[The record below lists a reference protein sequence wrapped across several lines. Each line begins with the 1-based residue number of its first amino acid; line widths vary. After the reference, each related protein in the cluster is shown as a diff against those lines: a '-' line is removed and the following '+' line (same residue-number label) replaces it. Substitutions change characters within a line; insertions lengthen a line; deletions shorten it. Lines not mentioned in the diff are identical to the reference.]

1 MLTPALGLKK
11 HVFNRGS
18 SGVRR
23 LKVRRE
29 VFVNRFAAYCVIVL
43 STVLGVGSLLLF
55 GTFLIAG
62 PFTIIRFDV
71 SEGQVLIWNGSLSML
86 FFIQH
91 SVMIRASFRTWFLSV
106 IPRYYHPAIYAI
118 VSGIVLA
125 IVVLFWQTSQ
135 TILYRIQGPLQ
146 VLPRAISLLAIAG
159 LIWGV
164 QALRTFDA
172 FGRIPIVVH
181 LRGKQLRPP
190 DFVLRGPYLWVRHPL
205 YFFIL
210 VLTWSTPYVTS
221 DRLLF
226 NVLWTLWII
235 IGSYLEE
242 KDIVAE
248 FGERYNDY
256 QKTVPMLLPW
266 RGPIGR
272 RLRNP

>member
-1 MLTPALGLKK
+1 M
-11 HVFNRGS
+11 
-18 SGVRR
+18 
-23 LKVRRE
+23 
-29 VFVNRFAAYCVIVL
+29 NRFAAYCVIVL

-62 PFTIIRFDV
+62 PFTIIHFDA
-71 SEGQVLIWNGSLSML
+71 SEGQELIWNGSLSML

-91 SVMIRASFRTWFLSV
+91 SVMIRATFRAWFLSV
-106 IPRYYHPAIYAI
+106 IPSYYHPAIYAI
-118 VSGIVLA
+118 VSGIVLTT
-125 IVVLFWQTSQ
+125 VVLFWQTSQ
-135 TILYRIQGPLQ
+135 TVLYRIQGPLQ
-146 VLPRAISLLAIAG
+146 VLPRTISFLAIAG
-159 LIWGV
+159 FIWGV

-210 VLTWSTPYVTS
+210 VLIWSTPYVTS

-226 NVLWTLWII
+226 NILWTFWII
-235 IGSYLEE
+235 IGSYLED
-242 KDIVAE
+242 KDIAAE
-248 FGERYNDY
+248 FGERYRDY

-272 RLRNP
+272 ELRSP